1 MQSLKGKITLF
12 IVVVFIWLFA
22 PAAAGAD
29 SNIVIKVSDPD
40 ARAGENYEGNT
51 INSVLSTPT
60 VTYGDNRIMGTL
72 RITGKKDISVP
83 LRPGNK
89 VMLTLPL
96 GLCYMQTPTAD
107 NYKNYVEWP
116 QFLDGSKNQIQ
127 DVGNEAGVKFVSGTP
142 RSIIVEIN
150 NIDST
155 GKVVI
160 IDFVFNKENYSTTR
174 VSRLLDAASEFE
186 NDPDGKITRLE
197 FFEILADLT
206 VPFTSCPLR
215 PILNDDKTFNEYFSD
230 IDMITPQEI
239 KKIKPL
245 VDSGV
250 IVGYQGML
258 EPNNY
263 ITRAQAAH
271 VVGELFHQYDQK
283 PVFKDDLPV
292 WATGINAAAAK
303 GIVVGYP
310 DGTFRPDQFI
320 AKSEVLV
327 LFQKVIESYE
337 VN

>member
-89 VMLTLPL
+89 VMVTLPL
-96 GLCYMQTPTAD
+96 GLCYMQTPTAE
-107 NYKNYVEWP
+107 NYKNYVDWP

-155 GKVVI
+155 GKVVVL
-160 IDFVFNKENYSTTR
+160 DFVFNKENYSTTR
-174 VSRLLDAASEFE
+174 VSQLLDAANEFK
-186 NDPDGKITRLE
+186 NDPDGRITRLE

-206 VPFTSCPLR
+206 VPFSSCPLR
-215 PILNDDKTFNEYFSD
+215 PALNNDKTLFEYFSD
-230 IDMITPQEI
+230 IDMITSQEI
-239 KKIKPL
+239 EKIKPL

-271 VVGELFHQYDQK
+271 VTGALFHQYDQK
-283 PVFKDDLPV
+283 PPFKDDLPV

>member
-1 MQSLKGKITLF
+1 MQSIKGKITLF
-12 IVVVFIWLFA
+12 IVVILIWLVA
-22 PAAAGAD
+22 PAAAGAEG
-29 SNIVIKVSDPD
+29 NIVIKVSDPD
-40 ARAGENYEGNT
+40 AKAGENYEGNT

-60 VTYGDNRIMGTL
+60 VAYGDNRIMGTL

-83 LRPGNK
+83 LSPGNK
-89 VMLTLPL
+89 VMVTLPL
-96 GLCYMQTPTAD
+96 GLCYMQTPTAE
-107 NYKNYVEWP
+107 NYKYYVDWP
-116 QFLDGSKNQIQ
+116 QSLDGSKNQIQ
-127 DVGNEAGVKFVSGTP
+127 DVGNEAGVKFISGTP

-155 GKVVI
+155 GKVVVL
-160 IDFVFNKENYSTTR
+160 DFVFNKENYSTTR
-174 VSRLLDAASEFE
+174 VSQLLDAANEFK
-186 NDPDGKITRLE
+186 NGPDGKITRLE
-197 FFEILADLT
+197 FFEMLADLT
-206 VPFTSCPLR
+206 VPFSSCPWR
-215 PILNDDKTFNEYFSD
+215 PILNNDKTLLEYFSD

-239 KKIKPL
+239 ENIKPL

-283 PVFKDDLPV
+283 PAFKDDLPV

-310 DGTFRPDQFI
+310 DGTFKPDQFI
-320 AKSEVLV
+320 TKSEVLS
-327 LFQKVIESYE
+327 LLQKTIESYE